1 MNKYRFNNS
10 LDEKGNPQHLHQL
23 WSESDE
29 EFKNL
34 TGTSSVVD
42 VLGKPLTWWASGLA
56 CAKLGWIKKAD
67 TRKSTKEEISENDNL
82 RIESAELWREKI
94 WTMSPLDYLKLLDE
108 AYKAHSEKTD
118 KAKDEGTEL
127 HERLELAV
135 KMMMD
140 GVKVI
145 SSPEPKVM
153 EFVKWAETN
162 VKRFLWSEM
171 NCYSSFH
178 FIGGI
183 SDAGAELNDGSIAL
197 IDFKSAREAYF
208 SHFVQTAGYAIQIEE
223 NGGYNAKGEKVFTPE
238 KPITKY
244 IVFPFGMKKLEPTIN
259 LNTSGMKRAFLG
271 ALAIYR
277 EKGIWES

>member
-1 MNKYRFNNS
+1 MNKYRFVNT
-10 LDEKGNPQHLHQL
+10 EKQHLHQL

-42 VLGKPLTWWASGLA
+42 ILGKNLTWWAAEMTAVSCLENGEKILTIREEYLMAVNSGD
-56 CAKLGWIKKAD
+56 KKKAID
-67 TRKSTKEEISENDNL
+67 ALQIKYPAFKKARFAHFEDKN
-82 RIESAELWREKI
+82 EK
-94 WTMSPLDYLKLLDE
+94 
-108 AYKAHSEKTD
+108 A
-118 KAKDEGTEL
+118 DEGTEL

-153 EFVKWAETN
+153 EFVKWAEAN
-162 VKRFLWSEM
+162 VKTFLWSEM

-183 SDAGAELNDGSIAL
+183 SDAGAEMKDGSIAL
-197 IDFKSAREAYF
+197 IDFKSAKEAYF
-208 SHFVQTAGYAIQIEE
+208 SHFVQCALYSLQISENKAGYDKDGNQ
-223 NGGYNAKGEKVFTPE
+223 VFALE
-238 KPITKY
+238 KPISQFV
-244 IVFPFGMKKLEPTIN
+244 VFPFGGKKLEPIVNTNIEGLKRAAISAIN
-259 LNTSGMKRAFLG
+259 L
-271 ALAIYR
+271 YR
-277 EKGIWES
+277 EKGIFEK